1 MFAYCLNNPT
11 NSSDPCGTCRHRIDF
26 WNDCDECGGKTL
38 GDKLVDFATVVAD
51 YQAMVREDQRKQT
64 ELQLQLV
71 NSMIQAQVRAEQEMA
86 EQQRMQDYLVGKF
99 VAGRFATLE
108 KAANTLTGVG
118 LILDAGAAYLGAIA
132 AKLSVPT
139 LGLSVA
145 TAGKAAAVLG
155 LASIPFHAA
164 AWVLNILDEE

>member
-86 EQQRMQDYLVGKF
+86 EQQRMQDALVGKF
-99 VAGRFATLE
+99 VASRFSTLQ
-108 KAANTLTGVG
+108 KAGNTMVF
-118 LILDAGAAYLGAIA
+118 LGS
-132 AKLSVPT
+132 SVQF
-139 LGLSVA
+139 GLSIQQA
-145 TAGKAAAVLG
+145 KAAAAAGTAIGGPVAGAIGAGLVLIG
-155 LASIPFHAA
+155 SFLVILAES
-164 AWVLNILDEE
+164 E